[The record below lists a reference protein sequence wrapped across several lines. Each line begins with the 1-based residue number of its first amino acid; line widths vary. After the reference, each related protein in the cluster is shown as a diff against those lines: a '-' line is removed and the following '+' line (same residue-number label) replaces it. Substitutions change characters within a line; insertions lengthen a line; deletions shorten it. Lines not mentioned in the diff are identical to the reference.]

1 MQYRA
6 YLMRVKKEKLQDYI
20 DVHKKENF
28 WKDLLQDMKTAG
40 YSKMIIFQLGQD
52 IILFEEAG
60 NLQKTYEYSY
70 QSPVTKKW
78 EDIVSD
84 WMEKYPEYNIDKGDI
99 EFTEVPIVFYYE
111 DGKLLH

>member
-6 YLMRVKKEKLQDYI
+6 YLMRVKKEKLKDYI

-28 WKDLLQDMKTAG
+28 WEDLLQDMKTAG
-40 YSKMIIFQLGQD
+40 FSKMIIFQLGQD
-52 IILFEEAG
+52 IILFEEAD
-60 NLQKTYEYSY
+60 NIQKTYEYS
-70 QSPVTKKW
+70 SKSTVSKKW

-84 WMEKYPEYNIDKGDI
+84 WMEKYPEYNIDKRAI
-99 EFTEVPIVFYYE
+99 EFTEIPIVFYYK